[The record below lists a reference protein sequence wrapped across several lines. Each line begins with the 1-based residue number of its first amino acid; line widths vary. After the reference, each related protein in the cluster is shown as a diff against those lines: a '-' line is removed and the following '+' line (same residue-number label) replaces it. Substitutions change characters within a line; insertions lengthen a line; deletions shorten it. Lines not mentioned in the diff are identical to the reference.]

1 MAQYC
6 QSAQVKGTEGIYEP
20 VTPTVPSA
28 PSARA
33 EYWMKL
39 NSAANLIYPAVAETI
54 TLHIEKHSLEAPV
67 LKTNSHPS

>member
-1 MAQYC
+1 
-6 QSAQVKGTEGIYEP
+6 
-20 VTPTVPSA
+20 
-28 PSARA
+28 
-33 EYWMKL
+33 MKL